1 MDTEFSSLS
10 QEWNG
15 LLEQS
20 LELKGQ
26 RGHDY
31 GFGSCSEYWAFGNQV
46 DLISNPLLASIS
58 FVTLVKFLSSS
69 FLICGMGTI
78 KTWATYICCK

>member
-1 MDTEFSSLS
+1 MGWFIETELR
-10 QEWNG
+10 
-15 LLEQS
+15 
-20 LELKGQ
+20 KDQ

-31 GFGSCSEYWAFGNQV
+31 RFGSCSEHWDFGNQV

-69 FLICGMGTI
+69 FLIYGMRTI
-78 KTWATYICCK
+78 KTWATYSCCKN